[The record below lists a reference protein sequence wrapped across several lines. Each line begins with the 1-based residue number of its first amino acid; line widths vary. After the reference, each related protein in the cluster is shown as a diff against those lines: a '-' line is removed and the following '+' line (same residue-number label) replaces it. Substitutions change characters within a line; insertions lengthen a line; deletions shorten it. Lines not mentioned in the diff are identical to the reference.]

1 MAIEKPMRVVR
12 SEDLEAR
19 LRDLVGEAMAAGRE
33 ASAAA
38 TAAGQTARRYANKP
52 GGEEELLNGL
62 RQALEDEVEV
72 AAPAAGESAIDE
84 SEVDREIAKRALMH
98 LKLPTLR
105 EIAESMDLP
114 RSGNLEE
121 VIDRIA
127 RELRSDPYEIA
138 RLIVKY
144 ETEPAPERRF
154 ASRIFNVREPLE
166 DPEQLSQRIDYLAN
180 RYIRT
185 GIARWVVFEDVRATP
200 VLLSIDGTFRSYR
213 ADAER
218 FDDDYRLRADPH
230 SAPASLRMFKGE
242 KSVEIRAKGE
252 LESKAFVLAL
262 QRASSFKWE
271 KRLPISQSLADGELW
286 GWHPWSI
293 FLVDLL
299 NARFRSSNV
308 EIFDMFTAGFRTAKE
323 ASGHEDDRPAVR
335 SVRFQGRHLL
345 DSLVACDLIVSGQAL
360 AELGMTVRYR
370 HESETY
376 LLPLTIKLA
385 EDHATVLTSFGLHD
399 PAIAGS
405 LHREIVQGLRKSLRN
420 GLANEGALIQLA
432 VQIRERA
439 ESEETPDHP
448 TIFGPD
454 PVSGQEVGD

>member
-12 SEDLEAR
+12 SEDLDAR
-19 LRDLVGEAMAAGRE
+19 LRGLVSEAMAVGRE
-33 ASAAA
+33 VSAAA
-38 TAAGQTARRYANKP
+38 TAAGQTARRHPDKP
-52 GGEEELLNGL
+52 GGEEELLKTL
-62 RQALEDEVEV
+62 REALEDEVEIAV
-72 AAPAAGESAIDE
+72 PTDGEAAIDE

-105 EIAESMDLP
+105 EVAESMDLP

-121 VIDRIA
+121 VVDRIA
-127 RELRSDPYEIA
+127 RRLQSDPYEIA

-144 ETEPAPERRF
+144 EAEPAPERRF
-154 ASRIFNVREPLE
+154 ASRIFNVREPL
-166 DPEQLSQRIDYLAN
+166 DNPERLGERIGYLAD

-185 GIARWVVFEDVRATP
+185 GIARWVVFETVRATP
-200 VLLSIDGTFRSYR
+200 ALLSVDGTFRSYR

-242 KSVEIRAKGE
+242 TSVEVRAKGE

-271 KRLPISQSLADGELW
+271 KRLPISQGLANEDLW

-308 EIFDMFTAGFRTAKE
+308 EIFDMSTAGFRTGRE
-323 ASGHEDDRPAVR
+323 PVGEESDRPAVR

-345 DSLVACDLIVSGQAL
+345 DSLVACELIVSGQAL

-370 HESETY
+370 HKSDTY

-385 EDHATVLTSFGLHD
+385 EDHATVLTSFGLND
-399 PAIAGS
+399 PSIAGS
-405 LHREIVQGLRKSLRN
+405 LHHEIVQGLRQSFQR
-420 GLANEGALIQLA
+420 GLADERALLRLA
-432 VQIRERA
+432 EQIRERA
-439 ESEETPDHP
+439 ESEETPEHP

-454 PVSGQEVGD
+454 PISSEDANE